1 MDLFKANRQKI
12 SIFFD
17 DGGVMSDNTR
27 KGEQWKDLIARYFV
41 PRYGGIAE
49 EWRETNHR
57 TVILLMEKVKELIDK
72 KIDLEFKKYK
82 AFEYETWI
90 NVMFD
95 KLRIERPPKKD
106 YSKIYREAEEW
117 ITPQIKADIKGI
129 VEIIKQLNSEGYILH
144 TASGE
149 TSWVL
154 KNYLVGMGILD
165 YFTNLY
171 GPDLVGMMKGGAE
184 YYRRIFSHAQV
195 PPSSVIVIDDNPKLL
210 QLVEQF
216 GAYAIQSCVLKNTKP
231 DKRPYYTDPSE
242 LPGIIKSI
250 TS

>member
-1 MDLFKANRQKI
+1 
-12 SIFFD
+12 
-17 DGGVMSDNTR
+17 MSDNTR
-27 KGEQWKDLIARYFV
+27 KGEQWKDLIVRYFV
-41 PRYGGIAE
+41 PRYGGIAD
-49 EWRETNHR
+49 EWGEANHR
-57 TVILLMEKVKELIDK
+57 AVKLLMEKIEELINK
-72 KIDLEFKKYK
+72 KSDLEFKKYQSY
-82 AFEYETWI
+82 EDETWI

-95 KLRIERPPKKD
+95 SLGIEKPPKNK
-106 YSKIYREAEEW
+106 YSKIYREVEEW
-117 ITPQIKADIKGI
+117 ITPQIKANIKGI
-129 VEIIKQLNSEGYILH
+129 IEIIKQLNSEGYTLH

-154 KNYLVGMGILD
+154 KNYLAGMGILD
-165 YFTNLY
+165 CFTKLY

-210 QLVEQF
+210 QLVEQQ
-216 GAYAIQSCVLKNTKP
+216 GAYTIQSCVLKKTKP

-242 LPGIIKSI
+242 LPRIIKSI